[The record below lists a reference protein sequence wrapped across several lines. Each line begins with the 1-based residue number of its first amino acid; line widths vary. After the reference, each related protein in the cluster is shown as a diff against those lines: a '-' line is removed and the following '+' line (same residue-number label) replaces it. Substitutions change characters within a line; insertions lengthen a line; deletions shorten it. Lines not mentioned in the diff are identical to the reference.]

1 MAKNN
6 PVIPTG
12 ADHREAAICGVEG
25 PCVLPPQYKI
35 DCDSLLSAAQQE
47 SGTNIS
53 SFLQQRLP
61 LKWRDAYV
69 STIPR
74 PTNIAHFR
82 RRTFEYICDLY
93 SEMENLGEVPF
104 DQTIEDRVI
113 AVVGTSAR
121 EEEQRDSSRI
131 RRWVGPTD
139 ELLGAYRDK
148 GHFMAHCIGGGLDV
162 NLFSQERR
170 LNRGWSP
177 QGKTYRQME
186 TYCYEQPGTFCFS
199 RPIYVDGSSVPRWL
213 EFGLLKT
220 DQTLWVEIF
229 EN

>member
-1 MAKNN
+1 M
-6 PVIPTG
+6 
-12 ADHREAAICGVEG
+12 
-25 PCVLPPQYKI
+25 LPPQYKI
-35 DCDSLLSAAQQE
+35 DYELLLSTAQSE

-53 SFLQQRLP
+53 LFLQQQLP
-61 LKWRDAYV
+61 FKWRDVYV
-69 STIPR
+69 AIILR
-74 PTNIAHFR
+74 PTNIVRFR
-82 RRTFEYICDLY
+82 LRTFEYICDLY
-93 SEMENLGEVPF
+93 SEMEILGEVPF
-104 DQTIEDRVI
+104 DQTSEDRVI
-113 AVVGTSAR
+113 AVLGTSAR
-121 EEEQRDSSRI
+121 EEERRDSSRI

>member
-1 MAKNN
+1 MAGNN
-6 PVIPTG
+6 PVIPS
-12 ADHREAAICGVEG
+12 EVESLPRACRGG
-25 PCVLPPQYKI
+25 PCVLPSAYKI
-35 DCDSLLSAAQQE
+35 DYASLLSAAQSE
-47 SGTNIS
+47 SATNLS
-53 SFLQQRLP
+53 LFLQQQLP
-61 LKWRDAYV
+61 LKWRDVYAA
-69 STIPR
+69 TMPR
-74 PTNIAHFR
+74 PTNIARFR
-82 RRTFEYICDLY
+82 LRTFEYICDLY
-93 SEMENLGEVPF
+93 SEMEILGEVPF

-113 AVVGTSAR
+113 AVLGTSAR
-121 EEEQRDSSRI
+121 EEERRDSSRI

-213 EFGLLKT
+213 EFGLLKA